1 MTWTLE
7 LPYPRPP
14 KGLSANDRAHWAV
27 KSKATA
33 TVREQV
39 MRLAQ
44 QAGVPTMQRCQVEV
58 IWCVAD
64 KRRRDADNA
73 APFAKCVFDGL
84 GADKAVSARI
94 VPDDDPDHM
103 VKLMPRIEYRQGCT
117 PHFEVVITD
126 LNFRPDVIDQL
137 SERLGGRHEPQP

>member
-7 LPYPRPP
+7 LPYLRPP

-33 TVREQV
+33 AVREQV

-44 QAGVPTMQRCQVEV
+44 QADVPTMQRCQVEV
-58 IWCVAD
+58 IWVVGD

-73 APFAKCVFDGL
+73 APFAKAIFDGL
-84 GADKAVSARI
+84 AADKGVSAHI
-94 VPDDDPDHM
+94 VPDDAPEFM
-103 VKLMPRIEYRQGCT
+103 TKLMPRIDYQPGCT
-117 PHFEVVITD
+117 PHFEVHITD
-126 LNFRPDVIDQL
+126 TSHRPDPINTVVN
-137 SERLGGRHEPQP
+137 ERLTHD